1 MSARDKYDAAS
12 GSGPEREP
20 SEERGRAAWSD
31 GETGAAPPWASAETQ
46 TGGTTPPPWASAETR
61 TGGTPPPPW
70 GTPPPGPRPTPPP
83 TAGQAP
89 PPGPAY
95 PPPYTSPAAPPYTLS
110 PTPPPPAPRRGAG
123 RLLAVIVLV
132 AVIGGGTGAGA
143 WYLTRDHGTGG
154 QAGPTAGASVRSSSP
169 PTSPPPTTPSA
180 TASATT
186 TATGSTLVAHSA
198 APGYETAQDPVGYA
212 IDVPDG
218 WTRREKQGKLAP
230 VVFYDSPD
238 DGRQLQIFEVTE
250 STPYES
256 LTLAETDPGFGFAKQ
271 PGYQVVERDHG
282 DTWAELSYLYDDS
295 DKGTRQVI
303 DHRFEAADG
312 TLYAIRS
319 SGSADLDPEQVRD
332 PLRMAVRY
340 FCPSGAQCT

>member
-143 WYLTRDHGTGG
+143 WYLTRDHSAGG

-186 TATGSTLVAHSA
+186 TATDSTLVAHSA

-340 FCPSGAQCT
+340 FCPVGEQCT